1 MDNTDI
7 LRNAITTYVPENEQ
21 QRVLE
26 ALATLE
32 SLTESSE
39 VIHVLSRLVIELPDV
54 PSSEIFTRLQNELRV
69 VEIAALP
76 YLNDKGLPVG
86 NLRVVA
92 IDVYNVLQML
102 RHATTNRNFIS
113 EDDVDVLISNIKTWL
128 SGRLTGVGKKC
139 SNGVSTCRLC
149 STPFID
155 DDTGLRTL
163 WRCPQCD
170 AVRPMCKTSSLSNG
184 RCKFHGGRSNVTQT
198 FIESTNKLR
207 ADFLSGTRHDL
218 LRQVMANPEDAL
230 SNAQDIYLLEVRMTE
245 LIDRLGKYTSTTDD
259 IEELTEIENLL
270 VEVSDPTL
278 ENVIHRLRE
287 LVAVILQREHDEQV
301 WEMINDQTQNL
312 NKLRLGEATII
323 KHTQSALNMQQ
334 KRKLAD
340 HFLSAVQSGIGKGVD
355 TVMPLLLT
363 KDVSPS
369 DFRLKLISAV
379 NDGIKKEL

>member
-1 MDNTDI
+1 
-7 LRNAITTYVPENEQ
+7 
-21 QRVLE
+21 
-26 ALATLE
+26 
-32 SLTESSE
+32 
-39 VIHVLSRLVIELPDV
+39 
-54 PSSEIFTRLQNELRV
+54 
-69 VEIAALP
+69 
-76 YLNDKGLPVG
+76 
-86 NLRVVA
+86 
-92 IDVYNVLQML
+92 
-102 RHATTNRNFIS
+102 
-113 EDDVDVLISNIKTWL
+113 
-128 SGRLTGVGKKC
+128 
-139 SNGVSTCRLC
+139 
-149 STPFID
+149 
-155 DDTGLRTL
+155 
-163 WRCPQCD
+163 
-170 AVRPMCKTSSLSNG
+170 
-184 RCKFHGGRSNVTQT
+184 
-198 FIESTNKLR
+198 
-207 ADFLSGTRHDL
+207 
-218 LRQVMANPEDAL
+218 MANPEDAL

-245 LIDRLGKYTSTTDD
+245 LIDRLGKYSATTDD

-270 VEVSDPTL
+270 VEISDPTL